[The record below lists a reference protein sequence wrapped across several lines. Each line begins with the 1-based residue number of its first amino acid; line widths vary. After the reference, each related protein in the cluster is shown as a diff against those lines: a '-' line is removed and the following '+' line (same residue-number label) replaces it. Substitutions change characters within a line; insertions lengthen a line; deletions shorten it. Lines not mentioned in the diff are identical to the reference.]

1 MSYNIFDR
9 PESAIGSRSF
19 GRKKTLDDLE
29 KDEKFLETS
38 ERFLAS
44 VGENSDDIFEY
55 LRDSDFNL
63 YSGMRRAMQ
72 SGNFTEQ
79 QKKDYAYLRN
89 EFDNADLGSLKQFA
103 GLIGDAGIDI
113 ATDPTV
119 IVAALAAPFTGGTSL
134 ATRTGIAATGL
145 KTAKNFIGPPVPPSL
160 ATGALKTEGKKSV
173 KKAAAVTGAEVGA
186 WLGLDNHF
194 RQSTE
199 LNTNLRKMYST
210 PELAGS
216 IALGALTGGL
226 IGGGIQKANLF
237 YSKMN
242 RLYSDPDYLKT
253 EAGSFYDKV
262 YKTLEFGDKIKSKT
276 IGAATSIL
284 DTKAKF
290 SPIARKLGKLVRE
303 DFDKRLGT
311 ITRERVGL
319 GHGELLDDLRGDYHA
334 LFDTATAPLRVNGVL
349 KETDELNLIKVL
361 RGDNPSKYSETVQQV
376 ALDLRVLLNRV
387 FDDAIEA
394 GLIKPDRKLED
405 YFPRSWNRR
414 AIQENRDIFEELL
427 VSEKIVKDRT
437 KAAELTDEMLNKNNE
452 LFSSHSI
459 LLTQARAFK
468 DLNENVFEDFLTNDL
483 NTLMNYY
490 MNAANTIQHK
500 KSFLLEGFSRKSN
513 VNQFIERW
521 ITPMD
526 RELRKARGGR
536 GLSRSERR
544 DIVNLYK
551 SVTGQV
557 NYFDSPVMQGIYD
570 ATKLANAMAYLPLAT
585 VSSLTEAMIPLT
597 KTGGSVTGPVKDAL
611 KGVQEGH
618 KIFVQDIPLLLKQKY
633 KMTDSQIQKEMNQ
646 VFLAMDEAFAETTNR
661 LSGEGLQNE
670 FLKKVGR
677 GFFRFNML
685 IPWTKSVQLA
695 SFNIGKNLIEEHLQ
709 TLSKLSKEGVDVIT
723 ETATKDL
730 SRAEIRNIQKIKS
743 ELFGLGI
750 DIQDGLRWIDD
761 GAKRGFG
768 PARENN
774 VLTGEI
780 AYDDNFYK
788 SVIQGAGR
796 FVNEVIMPVGRDR
809 ARIPTFMTNPKLD
822 IFTQFLR
829 YPTVF
834 SNTVLK
840 NYINSV
846 IVNPKVNAPKL
857 GAFALSATSLALAT
871 NYWRSNEENR
881 DRIAQEGFARNDVVK
896 AFQRVG
902 LLGPVEYGLRYG
914 DSLEYTKNPYVSAAG
929 LGGPL
934 ASDLTGLFLG
944 RYGLTETVARKTP
957 LIGTKPLMNKYFG
970 ANIFDPITTSAREID
985 KEIAYKFGIKE
996 RPQSRRYSPTYEM
1009 SYRREYS
1016 VGGLIP
1022 EGPEVP
1028 FTKEDPAS
1036 RINPYTGEP
1045 YQEDERTGFNEG
1057 GINQEA
1063 LRSGVR
1069 PGEYRLMLR
1078 TKEDMDNLNNFASSF
1093 KTATESRKL
1102 EDMDIAY
1109 ENFTKLPFSLQMA
1122 AYGPNITDLPLSA
1135 YEADYFKR
1143 KSKAIDSDVE
1153 LTTVSGSPSSMI
1165 FNMPIARYENA
1176 EKEMYEGLSK
1186 ISAASTLPAAAGVI
1200 GTALKGAMLPFI
1212 RRGIQSKMDTTV
1224 GGGGSDVPIT
1234 DEKIAELKKK
1244 VESNAKLVDL
1254 ETTEGEFIVYDTA
1267 RAQDTQIPGTKATYE
1282 KAAIIK
1288 NDLGYEGK
1296 DVLDYGSGEHMN
1308 FARRTL
1314 GAETFEPFPKLERAN
1329 ELGIPD
1335 YVLANDIN
1343 KQYDFITSFSV
1354 LNTITPNER
1363 EVAVQNIGALLKE
1376 NGTALIT
1383 ARPLSSVKTAKA
1395 AETISESEQINTSG
1409 MYQKGYSPQELGNY
1423 LIEVLG
1429 DDFEVSSIPSKYKL
1443 SGQGVLLRKKPA
1455 KPNVDL
1461 AGYSSALEIKAKEA
1475 MKNKNF
1481 QTGDDLINYLL
1492 SSKRTGLSKQ
1502 ELEFVNLESLKGL
1515 RYTPEEIIENIGK
1528 DKPQLYRIERSADNP
1543 YFGTDAKTFQLD
1555 LEEDIEAGK
1564 VLTLEEKNRFYKAEI
1579 NNLEG
1584 IIPNVKPQ
1592 NFRNELNAD
1601 DMEEY
1606 IDATT
1611 IVGTQPNFRF
1621 IDRTGEY
1628 ESKDLFISSKGSY
1641 DNWLSASKNITLRPI
1656 LKNKN
1661 DIKKYV
1667 TKMTEDY
1674 YSKPEIQE
1682 RLFTTV
1688 GEAGN
1693 KYTVLGSD
1701 EFGYSVTRETP
1712 SGEFEELAAEVP
1724 FDEAQI
1730 QVRTASLE
1738 AGDFSVPDAVAD
1750 EPIYPNPMLEELQDM
1765 GTELEVEELLS
1776 KPLMTKYDMLGDY
1789 QLPKGGSKNYREFT
1803 LHIQNPKTKSRFY
1816 RAEGADFIPDKH
1828 FGGGDELA
1836 HYRVTER
1843 TDTEGKRVLFVEE
1856 IQSDIHAQ
1864 GRKYGYEENVAEDR
1878 SDAMYAGKLPDFP
1891 YKNDWADLVVRDI
1904 IKLAADEN
1912 FDRVSFIN
1920 AQEQLSRNLK
1930 DVNLYN
1936 KASVVK
1942 LPKANDKILKVKK
1955 VLDEHDKK
1963 LSESKNNDLSFKE
1976 SREAD
1981 IKFEQDFL
1989 KDLKDLD
1996 DEYTKAKIIDI
2007 IKPGEYDFRDANIDV
2022 TNKRLKRFLDRV
2034 LSIMIEEVDEY
2045 GIASGQTAK
2054 LTQAKKYFD
2063 NIIDDK
2069 DKYLVVTEGKTF
2081 SGSGMTMPQI
2091 SNLRKA
2097 IDEGIG
2103 EEGREIPFDSFSGDV
2118 YDFEF
2123 VNKDELIN
2131 RYGMNPNTKQKLK
2144 DALQSENGF
2153 ASLNEDFYLED
2164 MDVFVR
2170 GKFGKNTNMTNV
2182 LGDYSNL
2189 FNKYDIELL
2198 GGQGRKFIDIYKD
2211 QIPRSINKFTKK
2223 YDKSNKPKI
2232 TNVLSQYEDNG
2243 RVTPNDI
2250 YKIYKLLQTD
2260 WQDLSRKE
2268 IQDFRKNLDNPDAFD
2283 IKYIPDP
2290 RENSAI
2296 TIDITDEIKDAIS
2309 RRRVTSMKDGGLVKQ
2324 MNNLGLK

>member
-79 QKKDYAYLRN
+79 QKKDYAYLRK

-262 YKTLEFGDKIKSKT
+262 YKTLEFGDWLKSKT
-276 IGAATSIL
+276 VGAATSIL

-290 SPIARKLGKLVRE
+290 SPIARTLGKLFRE

-334 LFDTATAPLRVNGVL
+334 LFDAATAPLRVNGVL

-500 KSFLLEGFSRKSN
+500 RSFLLEGFSRKSN

-557 NYFDSPVMQGIYD
+557 NYFDSGLMQGVYD

-611 KGVQEGH
+611 KGIQEGH

-902 LLGPVEYGLRYG
+902 LLGPMEYGLRYG

-970 ANIFDPITTSAREID
+970 ANIYDPITTSAREID

-1028 FTKEDPAS
+1028 FTKENPAS

-1102 EDMDIAY
+1102 EDMDTAY
-1109 ENFTKLPFSLQMA
+1109 ENFTKIPFSLQMA
-1122 AYGPNITDLPLSA
+1122 AYGPSVTDLPLSA

-1186 ISAASTLPAAAGVI
+1186 VAAASTLPAGLGVAGMAV
-1200 GTALKGAMLPFI
+1200 KGAMLPFI

-1224 GGGGSDVPIT
+1224 GGGGGSDVPIT
-1234 DEKIAELKKK
+1234 E
-1244 VESNAKLVDL
+1244 
-1254 ETTEGEFIVYDTA
+1254 
-1267 RAQDTQIPGTKATYE
+1267 
-1282 KAAIIK
+1282 
-1288 NDLGYEGK
+1288 
-1296 DVLDYGSGEHMN
+1296 
-1308 FARRTL
+1308 
-1314 GAETFEPFPKLERAN
+1314 
-1329 ELGIPD
+1329 
-1335 YVLANDIN
+1335 
-1343 KQYDFITSFSV
+1343 
-1354 LNTITPNER
+1354 
-1363 EVAVQNIGALLKE
+1363 
-1376 NGTALIT
+1376 
-1383 ARPLSSVKTAKA
+1383 
-1395 AETISESEQINTSG
+1395 
-1409 MYQKGYSPQELGNY
+1409 
-1423 LIEVLG
+1423 
-1429 DDFEVSSIPSKYKL
+1429 
-1443 SGQGVLLRKKPA
+1443 
-1455 KPNVDL
+1455 PNVDL

-1492 SSKRTGLSKQ
+1492 SPKRTGLSKQ

-1515 RYTPEEIIENIGK
+1515 RFTPEEIVDQIGK
-1528 DKPQLYRIERSADNP
+1528 DKPQLYRIERSEDNP
-1543 YFGTDAKTFQLD
+1543 YFGTDKESFQLN

-1564 VLTLEEKNRFYKAEI
+1564 AVTLEQKNKFYEGSI
-1579 NNLEG
+1579 DELERL
-1584 IIPNVKPQ
+1584 IKNIKPK
-1592 NFRNELNAD
+1592 NFRNEL
-1601 DMEEY
+1601 EYGYIQEY
-1606 IDATT
+1606 IDATA
-1611 IVGTQPNFRF
+1611 IVGTQPNFTL
-1621 IDRTGEY
+1621 IDRTGKKQPE
-1628 ESKDLFISSKGSY
+1628 DIFIKNETLY
-1641 DNWLSASKNITLRPI
+1641 DAFLDADKNITLRPI

-1661 DIKKYV
+1661 DVQKYV

-1674 YSKPEIQE
+1674 YTKPELQE

-1688 GEAGN
+1688 GEVGN
-1693 KYTVLGSD
+1693 KYTILGSD
-1701 EFGYSVTRETP
+1701 EFGYEAMMETT
-1712 SGEFEELAAEVP
+1712 SGEFVELASEVP

-1730 QVRTASLE
+1730 QVRTAALE
-1738 AGDFSVPDAVAD
+1738 AGDFNVPGAVAD
-1750 EPIYPNPMLEELQDM
+1750 EPIYPNTMLEELQDM
-1765 GTELEVEELLS
+1765 GTELETEELLR
-1776 KPLMTKYDMLGDY
+1776 KPLTTKYERLDDF
-1789 QLPKGGSKNYREFT
+1789 QLPRGGSKNYREFT

-1816 RAEGADFIPDKH
+1816 RAEGADFRPDKH

-1864 GRKYGYEENVAEDR
+1864 GRKYGYEENFAEDR

-1904 IKLAADEN
+1904 IKLAADED

-1920 AQEQLSRNLK
+1920 AQEQLYRNMK

-1936 KASVVK
+1936 KISIAK
-1942 LPKANDKILKVKK
+1942 MPKASDEVLKVLEILNESGYADVADNVTLKNIKEELNAEQKFLKELKKLDDFTKKK
-1955 VLDEHDKK
+1955 VLQMFKSNDNLLELKPHHVDTQIDEMIEGTT
-1963 LSESKNNDLSFKE
+1963 STPIEMKN
-1976 SREAD
+1976 
-1981 IKFEQDFL
+1981 
-1989 KDLKDLD
+1989 
-1996 DEYTKAKIIDI
+1996 
-2007 IKPGEYDFRDANIDV
+2007 
-2022 TNKRLKRFLDRV
+2022 RLK
-2034 LSIMIEEVDEY
+2034 
-2045 GIASGQTAK
+2045 AAQ
-2054 LTQAKKYFD
+2054 KYFD
-2063 NIIDDK
+2063 MLVKNEG
-2069 DKYLVVTEGKTF
+2069 KYLVVSQGRQI
-2081 SGSGMTMPQI
+2081 SGSSLSMQELSNPRKVIDQGLGEDGI
-2091 SNLRKA
+2091 SFENLTP
-2097 IDEGIG
+2097 I
-2103 EEGREIPFDSFSGDV
+2103 
-2118 YDFEF
+2118 YDHEF
-2123 VNKDELIN
+2123 VDKDELIKK
-2131 RYGMNPNTKQKLK
+2131 YGLNPNTKENIKNALDVEDGFGTLDKEIYFEGKEKFFKGNRYNTELKL
-2144 DALQSENGF
+2144 L
-2153 ASLNEDFYLED
+2153 LN
-2164 MDVFVR
+2164 
-2170 GKFGKNTNMTNV
+2170 
-2182 LGDYSNL
+2182 DYSNI
-2189 FNKYDIELL
+2189 FNTYDVEILA
-2198 GGQGRKFIDIYKD
+2198 GSGKKFLDIYKD

-2223 YDKSNKPKI
+2223 YDKGNKPKI
-2232 TNVLSQYEDNG
+2232 TKVLSQIEYSGIMN
-2243 RVTPNDI
+2243 PNDI
-2250 YKIYKLLQTD
+2250 YKVYKMLEDGKYSTDKIEINKFRQT
-2260 WQDLSRKE
+2260 
-2268 IQDFRKNLDNPDAFD
+2268 LDNPDAID
-2283 IKYIPDP
+2283 NSGVTVYPT
-2290 RENSAI
+2290 ENSAI
-2296 TIDITDEIKDAIS
+2296 TIDITDEIKDAVS
-2309 RRRVTSMKDGGLVKQ
+2309 RKRVTSMKDGGLVKQ
-2324 MNNLGLK
+2324 MNKLGLK

>member
-173 KKAAAVTGAEVGA
+173 KKAAAVAGAEVGA

-290 SPIARKLGKLVRE
+290 SPIARTLGKLFRE

-334 LFDTATAPLRVNGVL
+334 LFDAATAPLRVNGVL

-500 KSFLLEGFSRKSN
+500 RSFLLEGFSRKSN

-611 KGVQEGH
+611 KGIQEGH

-881 DRIAQEGFARNDVVK
+881 DRIAKEGFARNDVVK

-902 LLGPVEYGLRYG
+902 LLGPMEYGLRYG

-985 KEIAYKFGIKE
+985 KEIAYKFGIKD

-1109 ENFTKLPFSLQMA
+1109 ENFTKIPFSLQMA
-1122 AYGPNITDLPLSA
+1122 AYGPSVTDFPLSA

-1186 ISAASTLPAAAGVI
+1186 VAAASTLPAGLGVAGMAV
-1200 GTALKGAMLPFI
+1200 KGAMLPFI

-1234 DEKIAELKKK
+1234 E
-1244 VESNAKLVDL
+1244 
-1254 ETTEGEFIVYDTA
+1254 
-1267 RAQDTQIPGTKATYE
+1267 
-1282 KAAIIK
+1282 
-1288 NDLGYEGK
+1288 
-1296 DVLDYGSGEHMN
+1296 
-1308 FARRTL
+1308 
-1314 GAETFEPFPKLERAN
+1314 
-1329 ELGIPD
+1329 
-1335 YVLANDIN
+1335 
-1343 KQYDFITSFSV
+1343 
-1354 LNTITPNER
+1354 
-1363 EVAVQNIGALLKE
+1363 
-1376 NGTALIT
+1376 
-1383 ARPLSSVKTAKA
+1383 
-1395 AETISESEQINTSG
+1395 
-1409 MYQKGYSPQELGNY
+1409 
-1423 LIEVLG
+1423 
-1429 DDFEVSSIPSKYKL
+1429 
-1443 SGQGVLLRKKPA
+1443 
-1455 KPNVDL
+1455 PNVDL

-1492 SSKRTGLSKQ
+1492 SPKRTGLSKQ

-1515 RYTPEEIIENIGK
+1515 RFTPEEIVDQIGK

-1543 YFGTDAKTFQLD
+1543 YFGTDKKTFQLD

-1564 VLTLEEKNRFYKAEI
+1564 AVTLGQKEFFYKSSVDQLGKLVEKI
-1579 NNLEG
+1579 
-1584 IIPNVKPQ
+1584 KPT
-1592 NFRNELNAD
+1592 NFRKELEYGY
-1601 DMEEY
+1601 MQEY
-1606 IDATT
+1606 IDATA
-1611 IVGTQPNFRF
+1611 IVDTQPNFTL
-1621 IDRTGEY
+1621 IDRTGELVT
-1628 ESKDLFISSKGSY
+1628 ETKDVFIGNEGLYNSFLDAHQK
-1641 DNWLSASKNITLRPI
+1641 ITLRPI
-1656 LKNKN
+1656 LRNRN
-1661 DIKKYV
+1661 DVQKYV
-1667 TKMTEDY
+1667 TKMADDY
-1674 YSKPEIQE
+1674 YKKPEIQE

-1688 GEAGN
+1688 GDTGN
-1693 KYTVLGSD
+1693 KYTIVGSD

-1738 AGDFSVPDAVAD
+1738 AGDFGVPADVAD

-1765 GTELEVEELLS
+1765 STELKVEELLR
-1776 KPLMTKYDMLGDY
+1776 KPLMTKYDTLEDY

-1904 IKLAADEN
+1904 IRLAADEN
-1912 FDRVSFIN
+1912 FDRVSFVN
-1920 AQEQLSRNLK
+1920 AKEQLSRNLK
-1930 DVNLYN
+1930 AVNLYN

-1942 LPKANDKILKVKK
+1942 LPKANDKTLKVKK
-1955 VLDEHDKK
+1955 VLDEHDRK

-1976 SREAD
+1976 AREAD
-1981 IKFEQDFL
+1981 IKFEKDFL
-1989 KDLKDLD
+1989 ENLKDLD

-2007 IKPGEYDFRDANIDV
+2007 IKPGEYDFRDVNIDV
-2022 TNKRLKRFLDRV
+2022 TDKSLKRFLDRV
-2034 LSIMIEEVDEY
+2034 LSTMIKEVDEF
-2045 GIASGQTAK
+2045 GTASGQTDK

-2063 NIIDDK
+2063 NIIDGK

-2081 SGSGMTMPQI
+2081 SGTRITMPQL
-2091 SNLRKA
+2091 SNPRKA

-2103 EEGREIPFDSFSGDV
+2103 EEGNEIPFDSFSGDV

-2123 VNKDELIN
+2123 VDKDELIN

-2170 GKFGKNTNMTNV
+2170 GNFGKNTNMTNV
-2182 LGDYSNL
+2182 LEDYSNL

-2232 TNVLSQYEDNG
+2232 TNVLSQHEYEG

-2260 WQDLSRKE
+2260 YQDLSRKE

-2283 IKYIPDP
+2283 IKYIPNP

-2296 TIDITDEIKDAIS
+2296 TIDITDEIKDAVS

>member
-9 PESAIGSRSF
+9 PESVIGSRSF

-29 KDEKFLETS
+29 KDEKFLEVS

-63 YSGMRRAMQ
+63 YSGMKRAMQ

-79 QKKDYAYLRN
+79 QKKDYAYLRK

-173 KKAAAVTGAEVGA
+173 KKAATVAGAEVGA

-253 EAGSFYDKV
+253 EAGSFADKV
-262 YKTLEFGDKIKSKT
+262 YKTLEIGDKIKSKT

-290 SPIARKLGKLVRE
+290 SPIARTLGKLVRE

-311 ITRERVGL
+311 ITREKVDL
-319 GHGELLDDLRGDYHA
+319 GHGEILDNLRGEYHA
-334 LFDTATAPLRVNGVL
+334 LFDEATAPLRKTGVMS
-349 KETDELNLIKVL
+349 EANELQVIKLL
-361 RGDNPSKYSETVQQV
+361 RGDDPAKYSNDVQQV

-405 YFPRSWNRR
+405 YFPRSWNRK

-427 VSEKIVKDRT
+427 ISEKIVKDRT

-536 GLSRSERR
+536 GLSRAERR

-557 NYFDSPVMQGIYD
+557 NYFDSGLIQGVYD

-597 KTGGSVTGPVKDAL
+597 KTGGSVTAPVRDAL
-611 KGVQEGH
+611 KGVKEGH

-750 DIQDGLRWIDD
+750 DIKDGLRWIDD

-881 DRIAQEGFARNDVVK
+881 DRIAQEGFSKNDVTK

-902 LLGPVEYGLRYG
+902 LLGPMEYGLRYG
-914 DSLEYTKNPYVSAAG
+914 DSIEYTKNPYVSAAG

-970 ANIFDPITTSAREID
+970 TNIYDPITTSAREID
-985 KEIAYKFGIKE
+985 KEIGYRLGIKE

-1028 FTKEDPAS
+1028 FTKEDPAD
-1036 RINPYTGEP
+1036 RVNPYTGEP
-1045 YQEDERTGFNEG
+1045 YQDQMDRLGFLSG
-1057 GINQEA
+1057 G
-1063 LRSGVR
+1063 
-1069 PGEYRLMLR
+1069 
-1078 TKEDMDNLNNFASSF
+1078 
-1093 KTATESRKL
+1093 
-1102 EDMDIAY
+1102 
-1109 ENFTKLPFSLQMA
+1109 
-1122 AYGPNITDLPLSA
+1122 
-1135 YEADYFKR
+1135 
-1143 KSKAIDSDVE
+1143 
-1153 LTTVSGSPSSMI
+1153 
-1165 FNMPIARYENA
+1165 
-1176 EKEMYEGLSK
+1176 
-1186 ISAASTLPAAAGVI
+1186 STL
-1200 GTALKGAMLPFI
+1200 
-1212 RRGIQSKMDTTV
+1212 QS
-1224 GGGGSDVPIT
+1224 S
-1234 DEKIAELKKK
+1234 
-1244 VESNAKLVDL
+1244 
-1254 ETTEGEFIVYDTA
+1254 
-1267 RAQDTQIPGTKATYE
+1267 
-1282 KAAIIK
+1282 
-1288 NDLGYEGK
+1288 
-1296 DVLDYGSGEHMN
+1296 
-1308 FARRTL
+1308 
-1314 GAETFEPFPKLERAN
+1314 
-1329 ELGIPD
+1329 
-1335 YVLANDIN
+1335 
-1343 KQYDFITSFSV
+1343 
-1354 LNTITPNER
+1354 
-1363 EVAVQNIGALLKE
+1363 QN
-1376 NGTALIT
+1376 
-1383 ARPLSSVKTAKA
+1383 
-1395 AETISESEQINTSG
+1395 
-1409 MYQKGYSPQELGNY
+1409 
-1423 LIEVLG
+1423 
-1429 DDFEVSSIPSKYKL
+1429 
-1443 SGQGVLLRKKPA
+1443 
-1455 KPNVDL
+1455 
-1461 AGYSSALEIKAKEA
+1461 
-1475 MKNKNF
+1475 
-1481 QTGDDLINYLL
+1481 
-1492 SSKRTGLSKQ
+1492 
-1502 ELEFVNLESLKGL
+1502 
-1515 RYTPEEIIENIGK
+1515 
-1528 DKPQLYRIERSADNP
+1528 
-1543 YFGTDAKTFQLD
+1543 
-1555 LEEDIEAGK
+1555 
-1564 VLTLEEKNRFYKAEI
+1564 
-1579 NNLEG
+1579 
-1584 IIPNVKPQ
+1584 
-1592 NFRNELNAD
+1592 
-1601 DMEEY
+1601 
-1606 IDATT
+1606 
-1611 IVGTQPNFRF
+1611 
-1621 IDRTGEY
+1621 
-1628 ESKDLFISSKGSY
+1628 
-1641 DNWLSASKNITLRPI
+1641 
-1656 LKNKN
+1656 
-1661 DIKKYV
+1661 KKY
-1667 TKMTEDY
+1667 
-1674 YSKPEIQE
+1674 
-1682 RLFTTV
+1682 
-1688 GEAGN
+1688 
-1693 KYTVLGSD
+1693 
-1701 EFGYSVTRETP
+1701 
-1712 SGEFEELAAEVP
+1712 FEE
-1724 FDEAQI
+1724 FH
-1730 QVRTASLE
+1730 
-1738 AGDFSVPDAVAD
+1738 
-1750 EPIYPNPMLEELQDM
+1750 N
-1765 GTELEVEELLS
+1765 
-1776 KPLMTKYDMLGDY
+1776 
-1789 QLPKGGSKNYREFT
+1789 
-1803 LHIQNPKTKSRFY
+1803 
-1816 RAEGADFIPDKH
+1816 
-1828 FGGGDELA
+1828 
-1836 HYRVTER
+1836 
-1843 TDTEGKRVLFVEE
+1843 
-1856 IQSDIHAQ
+1856 
-1864 GRKYGYEENVAEDR
+1864 
-1878 SDAMYAGKLPDFP
+1878 
-1891 YKNDWADLVVRDI
+1891 
-1904 IKLAADEN
+1904 
-1912 FDRVSFIN
+1912 
-1920 AQEQLSRNLK
+1920 
-1930 DVNLYN
+1930 
-1936 KASVVK
+1936 
-1942 LPKANDKILKVKK
+1942 K
-1955 VLDEHDKK
+1955 VLDEGNELVVDGKTVTMNIIGVEHKGKEYLIPSYDPATKK
-1963 LSESKNNDLSFKE
+1963 ILSTKE
-1976 SREAD
+1976 A
-1981 IKFEQDFL
+1981 KQKYL
-1989 KDLKDLD
+1989 KDIESGKIKGYNNPEEAEKDRQIF
-1996 DEYTKAKIIDI
+1996 Y
-2007 IKPGEYDFRDANIDV
+2007 
-2022 TNKRLKRFLDRV
+2022 
-2034 LSIMIEEVDEY
+2034 
-2045 GIASGQTAK
+2045 
-2054 LTQAKKYFD
+2054 
-2063 NIIDDK
+2063 
-2069 DKYLVVTEGKTF
+2069 
-2081 SGSGMTMPQI
+2081 PQI
-2091 SNLRKA
+2091 IRSR
-2097 IDEGIG
+2097 
-2103 EEGREIPFDSFSGDV
+2103 DV
-2118 YDFEF
+2118 
-2123 VNKDELIN
+2123 
-2131 RYGMNPNTKQKLK
+2131 
-2144 DALQSENGF
+2144 
-2153 ASLNEDFYLED
+2153 
-2164 MDVFVR
+2164 
-2170 GKFGKNTNMTNV
+2170 
-2182 LGDYSNL
+2182 
-2189 FNKYDIELL
+2189 
-2198 GGQGRKFIDIYKD
+2198 
-2211 QIPRSINKFTKK
+2211 
-2223 YDKSNKPKI
+2223 
-2232 TNVLSQYEDNG
+2232 
-2243 RVTPNDI
+2243 
-2250 YKIYKLLQTD
+2250 
-2260 WQDLSRKE
+2260 
-2268 IQDFRKNLDNPDAFD
+2268 
-2283 IKYIPDP
+2283 
-2290 RENSAI
+2290 
-2296 TIDITDEIKDAIS
+2296 
-2309 RRRVTSMKDGGLVKQ
+2309 
-2324 MNNLGLK
+2324 

>member
-9 PESAIGSRSF
+9 PESVIGSRSF

-63 YSGMRRAMQ
+63 YSGMKRAMQ

-79 QKKDYAYLRN
+79 QKKDYAYLRK

-173 KKAAAVTGAEVGA
+173 KKAATVAGAEVGA

-253 EAGSFYDKV
+253 EAGSFADKV
-262 YKTLEFGDKIKSKT
+262 YKTLEIGDKIKSKT

-290 SPIARKLGKLVRE
+290 SPIARTLGKLFRE

-311 ITRERVGL
+311 ITREKVDL
-319 GHGELLDDLRGDYHA
+319 GHGEILDNLRGEYHA
-334 LFDTATAPLRVNGVL
+334 LFDEATAPLRKTGVMS
-349 KETDELNLIKVL
+349 EANELQVIKLL
-361 RGDNPSKYSETVQQV
+361 RGDDPAKYSNDVQQV

-387 FDDAIEA
+387 FDDAIDA

-536 GLSRSERR
+536 GLNRAERR

-557 NYFDSPVMQGIYD
+557 NYFDSGLMQGVYD

-597 KTGGSVTGPVKDAL
+597 KTGGSVTAPVKDAL
-611 KGVQEGH
+611 KGVKEGH

-709 TLSKLSKEGVDVIT
+709 TLNKLSKEGVDVIT

-750 DIQDGLRWIDD
+750 DIKDGLRWIDD

-881 DRIAQEGFARNDVVK
+881 DRIAQEGFSKNDVTK

-902 LLGPVEYGLRYG
+902 LLGPMEYGLRYG
-914 DSLEYTKNPYVSAAG
+914 DSIEYTKNPYVSAAG

-970 ANIFDPITTSAREID
+970 ANIYDPITTSAREID
-985 KEIAYKFGIKE
+985 KEIGYKLGIKE

-1028 FTKEDPAS
+1028 FTKDNPAD
-1036 RINPYTGEP
+1036 RVNPYTGEP
-1045 YQEDERTGFNEG
+1045 YQDQMDRLGFNTG
-1057 GINQEA
+1057 GRNIFSN
-1063 LRSGVR
+1063 LVDSI
-1069 PGEYRLMLR
+1069 
-1078 TKEDMDNLNNFASSF
+1078 KE
-1093 KTATESRKL
+1093 R
-1102 EDMDIAY
+1102 
-1109 ENFTKLPFSLQMA
+1109 
-1122 AYGPNITDLPLSA
+1122 
-1135 YEADYFKR
+1135 
-1143 KSKAIDSDVE
+1143 
-1153 LTTVSGSPSSMI
+1153 
-1165 FNMPIARYENA
+1165 
-1176 EKEMYEGLSK
+1176 
-1186 ISAASTLPAAAGVI
+1186 LPAEARIYYDKVI
-1200 GTALKGAMLPFI
+1200 K
-1212 RRGIQSKMDTTV
+1212 QDKN
-1224 GGGGSDVPIT
+1224 PIT
-1234 DEKIAELKKK
+1234 EK
-1244 VESNAKLVDL
+1244 DF
-1254 ETTEGEFIVYDTA
+1254 TEEEY
-1267 RAQDTQIPGTKATYE
+1267 QN
-1282 KAAIIK
+1282 IK
-1288 NDLGYEGK
+1288 NHFK
-1296 DVLDYGSGEHMN
+1296 K
-1308 FARRTL
+1308 TL
-1314 GAETFEPFPKLERAN
+1314 
-1329 ELGIPD
+1329 I
-1335 YVLANDIN
+1335 
-1343 KQYDFITSFSV
+1343 
-1354 LNTITPNER
+1354 
-1363 EVAVQNIGALLKE
+1363 
-1376 NGTALIT
+1376 
-1383 ARPLSSVKTAKA
+1383 
-1395 AETISESEQINTSG
+1395 
-1409 MYQKGYSPQELGNY
+1409 
-1423 LIEVLG
+1423 
-1429 DDFEVSSIPSKYKL
+1429 
-1443 SGQGVLLRKKPA
+1443 
-1455 KPNVDL
+1455 
-1461 AGYSSALEIKAKEA
+1461 
-1475 MKNKNF
+1475 
-1481 QTGDDLINYLL
+1481 
-1492 SSKRTGLSKQ
+1492 
-1502 ELEFVNLESLKGL
+1502 
-1515 RYTPEEIIENIGK
+1515 
-1528 DKPQLYRIERSADNP
+1528 
-1543 YFGTDAKTFQLD
+1543 
-1555 LEEDIEAGK
+1555 
-1564 VLTLEEKNRFYKAEI
+1564 
-1579 NNLEG
+1579 
-1584 IIPNVKPQ
+1584 
-1592 NFRNELNAD
+1592 
-1601 DMEEY
+1601 
-1606 IDATT
+1606 
-1611 IVGTQPNFRF
+1611 
-1621 IDRTGEY
+1621 
-1628 ESKDLFISSKGSY
+1628 
-1641 DNWLSASKNITLRPI
+1641 
-1656 LKNKN
+1656 N
-1661 DIKKYV
+1661 DIKSGKV
-1667 TKMTEDY
+1667 TFDDQGKAQYIRQFGSRTFTKPVISGYDPVEA
-1674 YSKPEIQE
+1674 KPEDLEFQAKMGIEFQN
-1682 RLFTTV
+1682 LKPSDGKVKDFTNV
-1688 GEAGN
+1688 FGN
-1693 KYTVLGSD
+1693 ASYSFTKD
-1701 EFGYSVTRETP
+1701 GYENS
-1712 SGEFEELAAEVP
+1712 
-1724 FDEAQI
+1724 
-1730 QVRTASLE
+1730 TAS
-1738 AGDFSVPDAVAD
+1738 
-1750 EPIYPNPMLEELQDM
+1750 
-1765 GTELEVEELLS
+1765 
-1776 KPLMTKYDMLGDY
+1776 
-1789 QLPKGGSKNYREFT
+1789 
-1803 LHIQNPKTKSRFY
+1803 
-1816 RAEGADFIPDKH
+1816 
-1828 FGGGDELA
+1828 
-1836 HYRVTER
+1836 
-1843 TDTEGKRVLFVEE
+1843 
-1856 IQSDIHAQ
+1856 
-1864 GRKYGYEENVAEDR
+1864 
-1878 SDAMYAGKLPDFP
+1878 
-1891 YKNDWADLVVRDI
+1891 
-1904 IKLAADEN
+1904 
-1912 FDRVSFIN
+1912 
-1920 AQEQLSRNLK
+1920 
-1930 DVNLYN
+1930 
-1936 KASVVK
+1936 
-1942 LPKANDKILKVKK
+1942 
-1955 VLDEHDKK
+1955 
-1963 LSESKNNDLSFKE
+1963 
-1976 SREAD
+1976 
-1981 IKFEQDFL
+1981 
-1989 KDLKDLD
+1989 
-1996 DEYTKAKIIDI
+1996 ID
-2007 IKPGEYDFRDANIDV
+2007 
-2022 TNKRLKRFLDRV
+2022 
-2034 LSIMIEEVDEY
+2034 
-2045 GIASGQTAK
+2045 
-2054 LTQAKKYFD
+2054 
-2063 NIIDDK
+2063 
-2069 DKYLVVTEGKTF
+2069 
-2081 SGSGMTMPQI
+2081 
-2091 SNLRKA
+2091 
-2097 IDEGIG
+2097 
-2103 EEGREIPFDSFSGDV
+2103 DV
-2118 YDFEF
+2118 YDFNFEYAGGF
-2123 VNKDELIN
+2123 NKDRVLKRGDTYSMMSKNTRILSDTQEGQGLLNPIN
-2131 RYGMNPNTKQKLK
+2131 RTKYRSFLGAAKPFAILDGNFNSLRPLLERYAAFRLPDEETAKLLEKEYQPVNVKVNMPIK
-2144 DALQSENGF
+2144 DIFTKEEF
-2153 ASLNEDFYLED
+2153 D
-2164 MDVFVR
+2164 
-2170 GKFGKNTNMTNV
+2170 
-2182 LGDYSNL
+2182 NL
-2189 FNKYDIELL
+2189 FNSE
-2198 GGQGRKFIDIYKD
+2198 Q
-2211 QIPRSINKFTKK
+2211 TKRFN
-2223 YDKSNKPKI
+2223 SEQ
-2232 TNVLSQYEDNG
+2232 TT
-2243 RVTPNDI
+2243 RV
-2250 YKIYKLLQTD
+2250 
-2260 WQDLSRKE
+2260 R
-2268 IQDFRKNLDNPDAFD
+2268 
-2283 IKYIPDP
+2283 
-2290 RENSAI
+2290 
-2296 TIDITDEIKDAIS
+2296 
-2309 RRRVTSMKDGGLVKQ
+2309 
-2324 MNNLGLK
+2324 

>member
-9 PESAIGSRSF
+9 PESVIGSRSF

-63 YSGMRRAMQ
+63 YSGMKRAMQ

-79 QKKDYAYLRN
+79 QKKDYAYLRK

-173 KKAAAVTGAEVGA
+173 KKAATVAGAEVGA

-253 EAGSFYDKV
+253 EAGSFADKV
-262 YKTLEFGDKIKSKT
+262 YKTLEIGDKIKSKT

-290 SPIARKLGKLVRE
+290 SPIARTLGKLFRE

-311 ITRERVGL
+311 ITREKVDL
-319 GHGELLDDLRGDYHA
+319 GHGEILDNLRGEYHA
-334 LFDTATAPLRVNGVL
+334 LFDEATAPLRKTGVMS
-349 KETDELNLIKVL
+349 EANELQVIKLL
-361 RGDNPSKYSETVQQV
+361 RGDDPAKYSNDVQQV

-387 FDDAIEA
+387 FDDAIDA

-536 GLSRSERR
+536 GLNRAERR

-557 NYFDSPVMQGIYD
+557 NYFDSGLMQGVYD

-597 KTGGSVTGPVKDAL
+597 KTGGSVTAPVKDAL
-611 KGVQEGH
+611 KGVKEGH

-709 TLSKLSKEGVDVIT
+709 TLNKLSKEGVDVIT

-750 DIQDGLRWIDD
+750 DIKDGLRWIDD

-881 DRIAQEGFARNDVVK
+881 DRIAQEGFSKNDVTK

-902 LLGPVEYGLRYG
+902 LLGPMEYGLRYG
-914 DSLEYTKNPYVSAAG
+914 DSIEYTKNPYVSAAG

-970 ANIFDPITTSAREID
+970 ANIYDPITTSAREID
-985 KEIAYKFGIKE
+985 KEIGYKLGIKE

-1028 FTKEDPAS
+1028 FTKDNPAD
-1036 RINPYTGEP
+1036 RVNPYTGEP
-1045 YQEDERTGFNEG
+1045 YQDQMDRLGFNTG
-1057 GINQEA
+1057 GRNIFSN
-1063 LRSGVR
+1063 LVDSI
-1069 PGEYRLMLR
+1069 
-1078 TKEDMDNLNNFASSF
+1078 KE
-1093 KTATESRKL
+1093 R
-1102 EDMDIAY
+1102 
-1109 ENFTKLPFSLQMA
+1109 
-1122 AYGPNITDLPLSA
+1122 
-1135 YEADYFKR
+1135 
-1143 KSKAIDSDVE
+1143 
-1153 LTTVSGSPSSMI
+1153 
-1165 FNMPIARYENA
+1165 
-1176 EKEMYEGLSK
+1176 
-1186 ISAASTLPAAAGVI
+1186 LPAEARIYYDKVI
-1200 GTALKGAMLPFI
+1200 K
-1212 RRGIQSKMDTTV
+1212 QDKN
-1224 GGGGSDVPIT
+1224 PIT
-1234 DEKIAELKKK
+1234 EK
-1244 VESNAKLVDL
+1244 DF
-1254 ETTEGEFIVYDTA
+1254 TEEEY
-1267 RAQDTQIPGTKATYE
+1267 QN
-1282 KAAIIK
+1282 IK
-1288 NDLGYEGK
+1288 NHFK
-1296 DVLDYGSGEHMN
+1296 K
-1308 FARRTL
+1308 TL
-1314 GAETFEPFPKLERAN
+1314 
-1329 ELGIPD
+1329 I
-1335 YVLANDIN
+1335 
-1343 KQYDFITSFSV
+1343 
-1354 LNTITPNER
+1354 
-1363 EVAVQNIGALLKE
+1363 
-1376 NGTALIT
+1376 
-1383 ARPLSSVKTAKA
+1383 
-1395 AETISESEQINTSG
+1395 
-1409 MYQKGYSPQELGNY
+1409 
-1423 LIEVLG
+1423 
-1429 DDFEVSSIPSKYKL
+1429 
-1443 SGQGVLLRKKPA
+1443 
-1455 KPNVDL
+1455 
-1461 AGYSSALEIKAKEA
+1461 
-1475 MKNKNF
+1475 
-1481 QTGDDLINYLL
+1481 
-1492 SSKRTGLSKQ
+1492 
-1502 ELEFVNLESLKGL
+1502 
-1515 RYTPEEIIENIGK
+1515 
-1528 DKPQLYRIERSADNP
+1528 
-1543 YFGTDAKTFQLD
+1543 
-1555 LEEDIEAGK
+1555 
-1564 VLTLEEKNRFYKAEI
+1564 
-1579 NNLEG
+1579 
-1584 IIPNVKPQ
+1584 
-1592 NFRNELNAD
+1592 
-1601 DMEEY
+1601 
-1606 IDATT
+1606 
-1611 IVGTQPNFRF
+1611 
-1621 IDRTGEY
+1621 
-1628 ESKDLFISSKGSY
+1628 
-1641 DNWLSASKNITLRPI
+1641 
-1656 LKNKN
+1656 N
-1661 DIKKYV
+1661 DIKSGKV
-1667 TKMTEDY
+1667 TFDDQGKAQYIRQFGSRTFTKPVISGYNPVEA
-1674 YSKPEIQE
+1674 KPEDLEFQAKMGIEFQN
-1682 RLFTTV
+1682 LKPSDGKVKDFTNV
-1688 GEAGN
+1688 FGN
-1693 KYTVLGSD
+1693 ASYSFTKD
-1701 EFGYSVTRETP
+1701 GYENS
-1712 SGEFEELAAEVP
+1712 
-1724 FDEAQI
+1724 
-1730 QVRTASLE
+1730 TAS
-1738 AGDFSVPDAVAD
+1738 
-1750 EPIYPNPMLEELQDM
+1750 
-1765 GTELEVEELLS
+1765 
-1776 KPLMTKYDMLGDY
+1776 
-1789 QLPKGGSKNYREFT
+1789 
-1803 LHIQNPKTKSRFY
+1803 
-1816 RAEGADFIPDKH
+1816 
-1828 FGGGDELA
+1828 
-1836 HYRVTER
+1836 
-1843 TDTEGKRVLFVEE
+1843 
-1856 IQSDIHAQ
+1856 
-1864 GRKYGYEENVAEDR
+1864 
-1878 SDAMYAGKLPDFP
+1878 
-1891 YKNDWADLVVRDI
+1891 
-1904 IKLAADEN
+1904 
-1912 FDRVSFIN
+1912 
-1920 AQEQLSRNLK
+1920 
-1930 DVNLYN
+1930 
-1936 KASVVK
+1936 
-1942 LPKANDKILKVKK
+1942 
-1955 VLDEHDKK
+1955 
-1963 LSESKNNDLSFKE
+1963 
-1976 SREAD
+1976 
-1981 IKFEQDFL
+1981 
-1989 KDLKDLD
+1989 
-1996 DEYTKAKIIDI
+1996 ID
-2007 IKPGEYDFRDANIDV
+2007 
-2022 TNKRLKRFLDRV
+2022 
-2034 LSIMIEEVDEY
+2034 
-2045 GIASGQTAK
+2045 
-2054 LTQAKKYFD
+2054 
-2063 NIIDDK
+2063 
-2069 DKYLVVTEGKTF
+2069 
-2081 SGSGMTMPQI
+2081 
-2091 SNLRKA
+2091 
-2097 IDEGIG
+2097 
-2103 EEGREIPFDSFSGDV
+2103 DV
-2118 YDFEF
+2118 YDFNFEYAGGF
-2123 VNKDELIN
+2123 NKDRVLKRGDTYSMMSKNTRILSDTQEGQGLLNPIN
-2131 RYGMNPNTKQKLK
+2131 RTKYRSFLGAAKPFAILDGNFNSLRPLLERYAAFRLPDEETAKLLEKEYQPVNVKVNMPIK
-2144 DALQSENGF
+2144 DIFTKEEF
-2153 ASLNEDFYLED
+2153 D
-2164 MDVFVR
+2164 
-2170 GKFGKNTNMTNV
+2170 
-2182 LGDYSNL
+2182 NL
-2189 FNKYDIELL
+2189 FNSE
-2198 GGQGRKFIDIYKD
+2198 Q
-2211 QIPRSINKFTKK
+2211 TKRFN
-2223 YDKSNKPKI
+2223 S
-2232 TNVLSQYEDNG
+2232 E
-2243 RVTPNDI
+2243 
-2250 YKIYKLLQTD
+2250 QTTGV
-2260 WQDLSRKE
+2260 R
-2268 IQDFRKNLDNPDAFD
+2268 
-2283 IKYIPDP
+2283 
-2290 RENSAI
+2290 
-2296 TIDITDEIKDAIS
+2296 
-2309 RRRVTSMKDGGLVKQ
+2309 
-2324 MNNLGLK
+2324 

>member
-9 PESAIGSRSF
+9 PESVIGSRSF

-63 YSGMRRAMQ
+63 YSGMKRAMQ

-79 QKKDYAYLRN
+79 QKKDYAYLRK

-173 KKAAAVTGAEVGA
+173 KKAATVAGAEVGA

-253 EAGSFYDKV
+253 EAGSFADKV
-262 YKTLEFGDKIKSKT
+262 YKTLEIGDKIKSKT

-290 SPIARKLGKLVRE
+290 SPIARTLGKLFRE

-311 ITRERVGL
+311 ITREKVDL
-319 GHGELLDDLRGDYHA
+319 GHGEILDNLRGEYHA
-334 LFDTATAPLRVNGVL
+334 LFDEATAPLRKTGVMS
-349 KETDELNLIKVL
+349 EANELQVIKLL
-361 RGDNPSKYSETVQQV
+361 RGDDPAKYSNDVQQV

-387 FDDAIEA
+387 FDDAIDA

-536 GLSRSERR
+536 GLNRAERR

-557 NYFDSPVMQGIYD
+557 NYFDSGLMQGVYD

-597 KTGGSVTGPVKDAL
+597 KTGGSVTAPVKDAL
-611 KGVQEGH
+611 KGVKEGH

-709 TLSKLSKEGVDVIT
+709 TLNKLSKEGVDVIT

-750 DIQDGLRWIDD
+750 DIKDGLRWIDD

-881 DRIAQEGFARNDVVK
+881 DRIAQEGFSKNDVTK

-902 LLGPVEYGLRYG
+902 LLGPMEYGLRYG
-914 DSLEYTKNPYVSAAG
+914 DSIEYTKNPYVSAAG

-970 ANIFDPITTSAREID
+970 ANIYDPITTSAREID
-985 KEIAYKFGIKE
+985 KEIGYKLGIKE

-1028 FTKEDPAS
+1028 FTKDNPAD
-1036 RINPYTGEP
+1036 RVNPYTGEP
-1045 YQEDERTGFNEG
+1045 YQDQMDRLGFNTG
-1057 GINQEA
+1057 GRNIFSN
-1063 LRSGVR
+1063 LVDSI
-1069 PGEYRLMLR
+1069 
-1078 TKEDMDNLNNFASSF
+1078 KE
-1093 KTATESRKL
+1093 R
-1102 EDMDIAY
+1102 
-1109 ENFTKLPFSLQMA
+1109 
-1122 AYGPNITDLPLSA
+1122 
-1135 YEADYFKR
+1135 
-1143 KSKAIDSDVE
+1143 
-1153 LTTVSGSPSSMI
+1153 
-1165 FNMPIARYENA
+1165 
-1176 EKEMYEGLSK
+1176 
-1186 ISAASTLPAAAGVI
+1186 LPAEARIYYDKVI
-1200 GTALKGAMLPFI
+1200 K
-1212 RRGIQSKMDTTV
+1212 QDKN
-1224 GGGGSDVPIT
+1224 PIT
-1234 DEKIAELKKK
+1234 EK
-1244 VESNAKLVDL
+1244 DF
-1254 ETTEGEFIVYDTA
+1254 TEEEY
-1267 RAQDTQIPGTKATYE
+1267 QN
-1282 KAAIIK
+1282 IK
-1288 NDLGYEGK
+1288 NHFK
-1296 DVLDYGSGEHMN
+1296 K
-1308 FARRTL
+1308 TL
-1314 GAETFEPFPKLERAN
+1314 
-1329 ELGIPD
+1329 I
-1335 YVLANDIN
+1335 
-1343 KQYDFITSFSV
+1343 
-1354 LNTITPNER
+1354 
-1363 EVAVQNIGALLKE
+1363 
-1376 NGTALIT
+1376 
-1383 ARPLSSVKTAKA
+1383 
-1395 AETISESEQINTSG
+1395 
-1409 MYQKGYSPQELGNY
+1409 
-1423 LIEVLG
+1423 
-1429 DDFEVSSIPSKYKL
+1429 
-1443 SGQGVLLRKKPA
+1443 
-1455 KPNVDL
+1455 
-1461 AGYSSALEIKAKEA
+1461 
-1475 MKNKNF
+1475 
-1481 QTGDDLINYLL
+1481 
-1492 SSKRTGLSKQ
+1492 
-1502 ELEFVNLESLKGL
+1502 
-1515 RYTPEEIIENIGK
+1515 
-1528 DKPQLYRIERSADNP
+1528 
-1543 YFGTDAKTFQLD
+1543 
-1555 LEEDIEAGK
+1555 
-1564 VLTLEEKNRFYKAEI
+1564 
-1579 NNLEG
+1579 
-1584 IIPNVKPQ
+1584 
-1592 NFRNELNAD
+1592 
-1601 DMEEY
+1601 
-1606 IDATT
+1606 
-1611 IVGTQPNFRF
+1611 
-1621 IDRTGEY
+1621 
-1628 ESKDLFISSKGSY
+1628 
-1641 DNWLSASKNITLRPI
+1641 
-1656 LKNKN
+1656 N
-1661 DIKKYV
+1661 DIKSGKV
-1667 TKMTEDY
+1667 TFDDQGKAQYIRQFGSRTFTKPVISGYDPVEA
-1674 YSKPEIQE
+1674 KPEDLEFQAKMGIEFQN
-1682 RLFTTV
+1682 LKPSDGKVKDFTNV
-1688 GEAGN
+1688 FGN
-1693 KYTVLGSD
+1693 ASYSFTKD
-1701 EFGYSVTRETP
+1701 GYENS
-1712 SGEFEELAAEVP
+1712 
-1724 FDEAQI
+1724 
-1730 QVRTASLE
+1730 TAS
-1738 AGDFSVPDAVAD
+1738 
-1750 EPIYPNPMLEELQDM
+1750 
-1765 GTELEVEELLS
+1765 
-1776 KPLMTKYDMLGDY
+1776 
-1789 QLPKGGSKNYREFT
+1789 
-1803 LHIQNPKTKSRFY
+1803 
-1816 RAEGADFIPDKH
+1816 
-1828 FGGGDELA
+1828 
-1836 HYRVTER
+1836 
-1843 TDTEGKRVLFVEE
+1843 
-1856 IQSDIHAQ
+1856 
-1864 GRKYGYEENVAEDR
+1864 
-1878 SDAMYAGKLPDFP
+1878 
-1891 YKNDWADLVVRDI
+1891 
-1904 IKLAADEN
+1904 
-1912 FDRVSFIN
+1912 
-1920 AQEQLSRNLK
+1920 
-1930 DVNLYN
+1930 
-1936 KASVVK
+1936 
-1942 LPKANDKILKVKK
+1942 
-1955 VLDEHDKK
+1955 
-1963 LSESKNNDLSFKE
+1963 
-1976 SREAD
+1976 
-1981 IKFEQDFL
+1981 
-1989 KDLKDLD
+1989 
-1996 DEYTKAKIIDI
+1996 ID
-2007 IKPGEYDFRDANIDV
+2007 
-2022 TNKRLKRFLDRV
+2022 
-2034 LSIMIEEVDEY
+2034 
-2045 GIASGQTAK
+2045 
-2054 LTQAKKYFD
+2054 
-2063 NIIDDK
+2063 
-2069 DKYLVVTEGKTF
+2069 
-2081 SGSGMTMPQI
+2081 
-2091 SNLRKA
+2091 
-2097 IDEGIG
+2097 
-2103 EEGREIPFDSFSGDV
+2103 DV
-2118 YDFEF
+2118 YDFNFEYAGGF
-2123 VNKDELIN
+2123 NKDRVLKRGDTYSMMSKNTRILSDTQEGQGLLNPIN
-2131 RYGMNPNTKQKLK
+2131 RTKYRSFLGAAKPFAILDGNFNSLRPLLERYAAFRLPDEETAKLLEKEYQPVNVKVNMPIK
-2144 DALQSENGF
+2144 DIFTKEEF
-2153 ASLNEDFYLED
+2153 D
-2164 MDVFVR
+2164 
-2170 GKFGKNTNMTNV
+2170 
-2182 LGDYSNL
+2182 NL
-2189 FNKYDIELL
+2189 FNSE
-2198 GGQGRKFIDIYKD
+2198 Q
-2211 QIPRSINKFTKK
+2211 TKRFN
-2223 YDKSNKPKI
+2223 S
-2232 TNVLSQYEDNG
+2232 E
-2243 RVTPNDI
+2243 
-2250 YKIYKLLQTD
+2250 QTTGV
-2260 WQDLSRKE
+2260 R
-2268 IQDFRKNLDNPDAFD
+2268 
-2283 IKYIPDP
+2283 
-2290 RENSAI
+2290 
-2296 TIDITDEIKDAIS
+2296 
-2309 RRRVTSMKDGGLVKQ
+2309 
-2324 MNNLGLK
+2324 